1 MDLLLWVT
9 ISFIVIGFLVL
20 FFMKK
25 GMEIKLAH
33 IQKKSEDEENKKKEK
48 SIIWWIRGA
57 VVWGIVSM
65 FLIVLNFYYNF
76 GLIVTF
82 NLIR

>member
-33 IQKKSEDEENKKKEK
+33 IQKKSEDEENKKKER

-57 VVWGIVSM
+57 VIWAIMSM
-65 FLIVLNFYYNF
+65 LLIVLNFYYRF
-76 GLIVTF
+76 A
-82 NLIR
+82 

>member
-33 IQKKSEDEENKKKEK
+33 IQKKSEDEENMKKEK

-57 VVWGIVSM
+57 VVWGIMSM
-65 FLIVLNFYYNF
+65 LLIVLNFYYNF
-76 GLIVTF
+76 G
-82 NLIR
+82 

>member
-9 ISFIVIGFLVL
+9 VSFIVIGFAVL

-25 GMEIKLAH
+25 GMELKLAH
-33 IQKKSEDEENKKKEK
+33 IQKNSEDEENAKKQR
-48 SIIWWIRGA
+48 SIIWWIRAA

-65 FLIVLNFYYNF
+65 SLIILNFYINF
-76 GLIVTF
+76 V
-82 NLIR
+82 

>member
-9 ISFIVIGFLVL
+9 ISFIVIGFTVL
-20 FFMKK
+20 FYLKK

-33 IQKKSEDEENKKKEK
+33 IQKKSEDEENMKKEK

-57 VVWGIVSM
+57 VVWGIMSM
-65 FLIVLNFYYNF
+65 LLIVLNFYYNF
-76 GLIVTF
+76 G
-82 NLIR
+82 

>member
-1 MDLLLWVT
+1 MDVLLWVT
-9 ISFIVIGFLVL
+9 MSFIVIGFTVL

-33 IQKKSEDEENKKKEK
+33 IQKNSEDEDNAKKGKAL
-48 SIIWWIRGA
+48 IWWIRGA

-65 FLIVLNFYYNF
+65 FLIVLNFYINF
-76 GLIVTF
+76 G
-82 NLIR
+82 